1 MKNGTLSLT
10 SEKGGDEDHDK
21 KIFEDFFVYR
31 GFVFSPTVVFRL
43 EEELTL
49 FIVISNPALGFPI
62 LMVAIRRHFTD
73 TGQFLGDSD
82 LIPAEILASDLTRDI
97 LSP

>member
-21 KIFEDFFVYR
+21 KIFEDFFVYC
-31 GFVFSPTVVFRL
+31 GVFPPAPPVVFCL

-49 FIVISNPALGFPI
+49 FIAISNPALGFPI
-62 LMVAIRRHFTD
+62 LGVAVRRHFVD
-73 TGQFLGDSD
+73 TGQFLGDSG
-82 LIPAEILASDLTRDI
+82 LISTG
-97 LSP
+97 